1 MSGGMVSDLLA
12 RGDYGKAV
20 ALLKAQLGNRPHAVN
35 IRLQLAE
42 VLHLAGRTQEAV
54 QTLKAL
60 ASDLAR
66 HNLAAQS
73 IAVLKRIQALD
84 PSQAAEEGLADLLH
98 GAAHGTK
105 PDTPRPDLTAAE
117 PEPAAPAPGEE
128 PEVVV
133 LDEAAPPPGPPDPL
147 AATPLFEGFSRDELA
162 AVIHGLRLV
171 TFDAGDVVVS
181 QGEPGHSLFL
191 VTSGRVKAFVR
202 AGSGKARHVG
212 TLEPGEFFGEISLL
226 KGVPRTATITAA
238 ARSELL
244 ELDRGTVDGI
254 ARRHPNVKKVLQEF
268 CEKRLARTQG

>member
-1 MSGGMVSDLLA
+1 MVADLVA

-20 ALLKAQLGNRPHAVN
+20 ALLKAQLSNRPHAVN

-73 IAVLKRIQALD
+73 IAVLKRIQAID

-98 GAAHGTK
+98 GAAHGAR
-105 PDTPRPDLTAAE
+105 PDTPPPDLTPAD
-117 PEPAAPAPGEE
+117 PETPSPAAASGEE

-133 LDEAAPPPGPPDPL
+133 LEEPGAGAAPADPL
-147 AATPLFEGFSRDELA
+147 AATPLFEGFSRDELT

-171 TFDAGDVVVS
+171 AFEPGDLVVS

-202 AGSGKARHVG
+202 TGSGRARHVS

-226 KGVPRTATITAA
+226 KGVPRTATVTAA
-238 ARSELL
+238 ARADLL
-244 ELDRGTVDGI
+244 ELDRATVDGI
-254 ARRHPNVKKVLQEF
+254 SRRHPNVRRVLQEF